1 MPYDAQNAFNYEDCT
16 DNKMS
21 TEDFKRLLIEE
32 TSIIKQ
38 MDMFNQAIWDIQT
51 ICTLFLSRSSLI
63 SVHTIDCKIFI
74 NPTYHKIKNQF
85 QVKLNFLAFSINSL
99 FFQV

>member
-32 TSIIKQ
+32 TSIIKE
-38 MDMFNQAIWDIQT
+38 MDMFNQAI
-51 ICTLFLSRSSLI
+51 
-63 SVHTIDCKIFI
+63 
-74 NPTYHKIKNQF
+74 
-85 QVKLNFLAFSINSL
+85 
-99 FFQV
+99 